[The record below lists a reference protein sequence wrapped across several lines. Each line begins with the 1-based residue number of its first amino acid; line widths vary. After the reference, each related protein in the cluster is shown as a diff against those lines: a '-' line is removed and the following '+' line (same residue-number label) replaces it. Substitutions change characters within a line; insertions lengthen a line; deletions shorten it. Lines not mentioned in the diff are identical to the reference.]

1 MKTDELHNLLLK
13 RKTFF
18 CYSGPLTEKILTAI
32 SVAVRLEIVEN
43 AGDER
48 TEKKVFGN
56 FVEQAQNIIRYSS
69 EKTTQDDQ
77 TSGVGTV
84 ALSMSDNSVLVEAVN
99 AVDENQK
106 DTLTRNLEA
115 LRKMDSAEL
124 KSAYRNRL
132 KDGPPEGSKGAGLGF
147 IEIARKSDMWDFEFV
162 KEHGKILFIF
172 KVWS

>member
-32 SVAVRLEIVEN
+32 SVAVRLEIGEN

-84 ALSMSDNSVLVEAVN
+84 ALSMADNSVLVEAVN
-99 AVDENQK
+99 AVYENQK

-124 KSAYRNRL
+124 KSAYRSRL

-147 IEIARKSDMWDFEFV
+147 IDIARKSTRWDFEFV
-162 KEHGKILFIF
+162 EEQGKILFIF
-172 KVWS
+172 KVWN

>member
-56 FVEQAQNIIRYSS
+56 FV
-69 EKTTQDDQ
+69 
-77 TSGVGTV
+77 
-84 ALSMSDNSVLVEAVN
+84 
-99 AVDENQK
+99 
-106 DTLTRNLEA
+106 
-115 LRKMDSAEL
+115 
-124 KSAYRNRL
+124 
-132 KDGPPEGSKGAGLGF
+132 
-147 IEIARKSDMWDFEFV
+147 
-162 KEHGKILFIF
+162 
-172 KVWS
+172 

>member
-32 SVAVRLEIVEN
+32 SVAVRLEIGEN